1 MQSPVSGN
9 PNEPVPASPTYNND
23 DMPNLHIREVHGLDI
38 SMEDLKFAI
47 ENVTPPV
54 EVSEV
59 DSPGMRSYVTG
70 MQRWEDLI
78 AKIWK
83 GGLEVINEE
92 FVGMECIVSTE
103 V

>member
-1 MQSPVSGN
+1 MSTN
-9 PNEPVPASPTYNND
+9 PNEPVPPSPTYNDD

-38 SMEDLKFAI
+38 SLEDLKFAV

-54 EVSEV
+54 EVEEV
-59 DSPGMRSYVTG
+59 ESPGYRSYVSG
-70 MQRWEDLI
+70 MQRWEELL